1 MLSRLNIPD
10 LAFGLFLIAFGA
22 IAFALAGDL
31 KVGTA
36 DAMGPGY
43 VPRGLALIIMAY
55 GAAMGLRA
63 LFAGLQAFP
72 EIELRPL
79 LLICAAVAAF
89 ALLLPLAGLAVSGLV
104 VVLVAGFAAHDVRL
118 RENLILSI
126 AVTAFSI
133 LLFVKLLGLPIPV
146 WPGGR

>member
-1 MLSRLNIPD
+1 VSRLNIPD

-22 IAFALAGDL
+22 IVFALAGDL

-55 GAAMGLRA
+55 GAAMSVRA
-63 LFAGLQAFP
+63 LFAGFQALP

-79 LLICAAVAAF
+79 LLIAASVAAF
-89 ALLLPLAGLAVSGLV
+89 ALLLPLAGLALSGLV
-104 VVLVAGFAAHDVRL
+104 AVLVAGFAAHDVRL
-118 RENLILSI
+118 RENAVLAL
-126 AVTAFSI
+126 AVTAFSVI
-133 LLFVKLLGLPIPV
+133 LFAKVLGLPIPV
-146 WPGGR
+146 WPREW

>member
-1 MLSRLNIPD
+1 MSRLNIPD
-10 LAFGLFLIAFGA
+10 LAFGLFLIALGA

-55 GAAMGLRA
+55 GAVMGARA
-63 LFAGLQAFP
+63 LFVGFQGFP
-72 EIELRPL
+72 DIELRPL
-79 LLICAAVAAF
+79 VLICASVAAF

-104 VVLVAGFAAHDVRL
+104 VVLVAGFAAHDARL
-118 RENLILSI
+118 RENAALAL

-133 LLFVKLLGLPIPV
+133 LLFVKVLGLPIPV
-146 WPGGR
+146 WPGGW